1 MFLDVLGTVFDMLS
15 ECVMTLL
22 VLMLANGWYSR
33 FNKYDVDSGL
43 DIYAPLFML
52 IIMVHIVFG
61 ALSYIDQDA
70 HHKYH
75 DFHGIVGYCLIVAKL
90 IIVGAMFY
98 FYSYSHD
105 KIKRESQKFYNNII
119 SLGFIYL
126 LSDPFVILSC
136 FFLQEYNR

>member
-1 MFLDVLGTVFDMLS
+1 MLS

-33 FNKYDVDSGL
+33 FNRYDIDDGL
-43 DIYAPLFML
+43 EIYAPLFML
-52 IIMVHIVFG
+52 IVMIHIMFG
-61 ALSYIDQDA
+61 ALGYIDQDA

-75 DFHGIVGYCLIVAKL
+75 DYHGWVGYCLIVAKF

-105 KIKRESQKFYNNII
+105 KIRKEAEKFYQNVVA
-119 SLGFIYL
+119 LGMVYL

-136 FFLQEYNR
+136 FFLQEYNRQYYYRLID